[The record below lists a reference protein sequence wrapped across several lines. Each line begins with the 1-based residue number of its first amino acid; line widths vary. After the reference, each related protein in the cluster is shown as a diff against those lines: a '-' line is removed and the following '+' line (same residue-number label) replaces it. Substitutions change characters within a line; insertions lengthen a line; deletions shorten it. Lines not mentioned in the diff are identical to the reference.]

1 MIFDYVK
8 LDEYGFEVK
17 VKTLDYAIQQIK
29 NWAFQK
35 PFEEAEDMF
44 ADSL

>member
-1 MIFDYVK
+1 LVDFIEGRMIFDYVK

-29 NWAFQK
+29 N
-35 PFEEAEDMF
+35 
-44 ADSL
+44 